1 MTPRHPRMTDWR
13 RTPRAVAL
21 ASLRS
26 ARGRDERGSMS
37 AIELMALTPM
47 CALLVLTILWAG
59 RSAQAELATSLA
71 AQEAAVAAAVCCNRP
86 VDSASNRETADD
98 RLEPIDDEGMDG
110 SNAIDATAAREL
122 VAETV
127 VTGRPSLERLCAG
140 GPQPGYPDGSWTAHT
155 AADIGIIGGDSSRPV
170 AIVHVVT
177 AQVACDADGA
187 AAPVRGLFPAR
198 TVYGYGTHIATTRSG
213 DLLPPGQQAEAPPE
227 SAQ

>member
-1 MTPRHPRMTDWR
+1 
-13 RTPRAVAL
+13 
-21 ASLRS
+21 
-26 ARGRDERGSMS
+26 MS

-59 RSAQAELATSLA
+59 RSAQAELAASLA

-98 RLEPIDDEGMDG
+98 RLEPVDNDEGMDG
-110 SNAIDATAAREL
+110 GNAIDATATREL

-140 GPQPGYPDGSWTAHT
+140 GPQPGYPDGRWTAHT
-155 AADIGIIGGDSSRPV
+155 AADIGIADGDSSRPS

-177 AQVACDADGA
+177 AQVACAADGA

-198 TVYGYGTHIATTRSG
+198 TVYGYGTHIATTRAG
-213 DLLPPGQQAEAPPE
+213 DLLPPGQPAEAPPE
-227 SAQ
+227 SAR